1 MATTKI
7 PKIIHYCW
15 FGGKPLPKS
24 AEKCISSWRKYLP
37 GYEIRRWDESNFD
50 VNAIPYIRDAYAAR
64 KYAFVSDY
72 ARYCIV
78 YEHGGVYLDTD
89 VEVIRPMEEFVA
101 QGAFMGCEKVYSPD
115 IAPEDFLVNSGL
127 GFAAPKGLPLL
138 KELIDLYRTLSFRR
152 PDGTMDLTTI
162 VEITTRVLAK
172 HGLQVTPEIQEFAGI
187 KIYPVDYLNPKHDVT
202 RKLNITPRTMSIHHF
217 DATWVTG
224 WPKYRERIKE
234 IIGPKLSRLIIKMR
248 HG

>member
-1 MATTKI
+1 MNNDI

-24 AEKCISSWRKYLP
+24 AEKCIRSWRKYLP
-37 GYEIRRWDESNFD
+37 GYEIQRWDESNFD
-50 VNAIPYIRDAYAAR
+50 VNAIPYTRDAYTAR

-78 YEHGGVYLDTD
+78 HEHGGVYLDTD
-89 VEVIRPMEEFVA
+89 VEVIRPMEDFVA
-101 QGAFMGCEKVYSPD
+101 QGA
-115 IAPEDFLVNSGL
+115 DFLVASGL

-138 KELIDLYRTLSFRR
+138 KELIDLYGTLSFRR

-162 VEITTRVLAK
+162 VEITTQVLIK
-172 HGLQVTPEIQEFAGI
+172 HGLQVTPEVQEVAGV

>member
-1 MATTKI
+1 MNNDI

-24 AEKCISSWRKYLP
+24 AEKCIRSWRKYLP
-37 GYEIRRWDESNFD
+37 GYEIQRWDESNFD
-50 VNAIPYIRDAYAAR
+50 VNAIPYTRDAYTAR

-78 YEHGGVYLDTD
+78 HEHGGVYLDTD
-89 VEVIRPMEEFVA
+89 VEVIRPMEDFVA
-101 QGAFMGCEKVYSPD
+101 QGAFMGCEKAYSPD
-115 IAPEDFLVNSGL
+115 IAPEDFLVASGL
-127 GFAAPKGLPLL
+127 GFAAPKGLPL
-138 KELIDLYRTLSFRR
+138 
-152 PDGTMDLTTI
+152 TTI
-162 VEITTRVLAK
+162 VEITTQVLIK
-172 HGLQVTPEIQEFAGI
+172 HGLQVTPEVQEVAGV

>member
-1 MATTKI
+1 M
-7 PKIIHYCW
+7 H
-15 FGGKPLPKS
+15 
-24 AEKCISSWRKYLP
+24 
-37 GYEIRRWDESNFD
+37 
-50 VNAIPYIRDAYAAR
+50 
-64 KYAFVSDY
+64 
-72 ARYCIV
+72 
-78 YEHGGVYLDTD
+78 EHGGVYLDTD
-89 VEVIRPMEEFVA
+89 VEVIRPMEDFVA
-101 QGAFMGCEKVYSPD
+101 QGAFMGCEKAYSPD
-115 IAPEDFLVNSGL
+115 IAPEDFLVASGL

-138 KELIDLYRTLSFRR
+138 KELIDLYGTLSFRR

-162 VEITTRVLAK
+162 VEITTQVLIK
-172 HGLQVTPEIQEFAGI
+172 HGLQVTPEVQEVAGV